1 MFTSLSR
8 LHGFL
13 AGVLLGLSAL
23 SHGDEMPVG
32 TTRVA
37 RWKDDRTAAFLLMF
51 DDSWPSHWQV
61 AAPELAKRGMTATF
75 YVCPGKGEHQKFAK
89 EWEETLPKLGLAYG
103 DHTMTHA
110 GVKDMENAEQEI
122 GDCAR
127 WIRQTL
133 PGKQDRL
140 VSYGQPGV
148 APDAWKISDAQ
159 LDELLKKHHLISR
172 PTFVGHGAVY
182 HLKTAPEMLA
192 LADRAIAD
200 HGMGYVVIH
209 GVERITPDWGYQD
222 MWPLKQEIFLALLD
236 GLKDRRD
243 KGELWITDHIS
254 MHQYATERDQAEV
267 RVVTATPASIR
278 LELKCKADPALY
290 DLPLTLVTRVPAN
303 WEQATITQGDRKTSV
318 KAEQGTVRF
327 DATPGLIV
335 LEKAAA
341 P

>member
-1 MFTSLSR
+1 
-8 LHGFL
+8 
-13 AGVLLGLSAL
+13 
-23 SHGDEMPVG
+23 
-32 TTRVA
+32 
-37 RWKDDRTAAFLLMF
+37 MF

-89 EWEETLPKLGLAYG
+89 EWEETLPKLGMAYG

-110 GVKDMENAEQEI
+110 GVKDLENAEHEI

-148 APDAWKISDAQ
+148 AADAWKISEPQ

-172 PTFVGHGAVY
+172 PTFVDHGAVY

-200 HGMGYVVIH
+200 HGMEYVVIH
-209 GVERITPDWGYQD
+209 GLERITPDWGYQD
-222 MWPLKQEIFLALLD
+222 MWPLKQEIFFTLLD

-267 RVVTATPASIR
+267 QVVAATASSIR
-278 LELKCKADPALY
+278 LDLKCKADPALY
-290 DLPLTLVTRVPAN
+290 DLPLTLVTQVPAD
-303 WEQATITQGDRKTSV
+303 WEQVIVTQGTRKSSV
-318 KAEQGTVRF
+318 KVEQASVRF
-327 DATPGLIV
+327 DASPGPIT
-335 LEKAAA
+335 LEKAT
-341 P
+341 PP